1 MERARKRL
9 NRGIRTYYYNSNAKV
24 ITHADLQD
32 GHKALYAD
40 HGVHLSFLGKIEP
53 IPMSLLLQWITKA

>member
-32 GHKALYAD
+32 GHKALYAYFNTCTN
-40 HGVHLSFLGKIEP
+40 SKNYIA
-53 IPMSLLLQWITKA
+53 IQN